1 MWVNAFDLDETVPF
15 VCSIPTHLRA
25 HTSLAHSLNIHVK
38 WIYDAANHR
47 ILLLFHILYSVFDV
61 VLVVRR
67 KMMARAKYQH
77 KNEENREQTRCGYA
91 ILRQIV
97 CSCLTKLLIPDK
109 FSSRLFCLCYMLFSF
124 TKCSNSNQP
133 NLPNRVDTN
142 NITFRHAIHS
152 CVWVFYGLSLSFQF
166 VSYRMHPP
174 LHTYVFKSI
183 PFSSKCRFAF

>member
-47 ILLLFHILYSVFDV
+47 ILLLFHILYSVLDV

-109 FSSRLFCLCYMLFSF
+109 FSSRLFCLCCMFFRLRNVQ
-124 TKCSNSNQP
+124 TAI
-133 NLPNRVDTN
+133 NRIFRIGWIQ
-142 NITFRHAIHS
+142 ITLRFVMPFIRVCVFLRLVTFIPIRIISHASTLAHI
-152 CVWVFYGLSLSFQF
+152 CV
-166 VSYRMHPP
+166 
-174 LHTYVFKSI
+174 
-183 PFSSKCRFAF
+183 